1 MHHKKFYL
9 IILLL
14 NVLPVLLH
22 SQVKY
27 PEWFVYPGKYPKLIT
42 GFARQGSSTL
52 ADAETTWCAYQSCI
66 AFGTLYRYQDLD
78 QVDSDYYYHFSPDA
92 LKQIQGKLYPVK
104 GSLSAINLIT
114 NDYIEAFSLEK
125 DMKLST
131 KFIDYNTLPPP
142 SWIDKYPMYTDSR
155 YYYGIGEYSCH
166 YNKIDAWKKAEENAI
181 FNIMTTLAVDF
192 HTVMIEAKSDSYDT
206 MEKVQAMKVKYLL
219 RNIQVMERWMDTEK
233 NLVYVLVRIPRQ
245 DVISPML
252 NK

>member
-1 MHHKKFYL
+1 MKHSIFIIIFSLFL
-9 IILLL
+9 I
-14 NVLPVLLH
+14 PAGMQG
-22 SQVKY
+22 QVMY
-27 PEWFVYPGKYPKLIT
+27 PEWFVYPGKYPEVIA

-52 ADAETTWCAYQSCI
+52 ADAETTLCAYQTCI

-78 QVDSDYYYHFSPDA
+78 QVDSDYYYNFSPDA
-92 LKQIQGKLYPVK
+92 LKKIKGRLNPVK
-104 GSLSAINLIT
+104 GTLTAINLIT
-114 NDYIEAFSLEK
+114 KDYIEAFSLKENVK
-125 DMKLST
+125 ISSEY
-131 KFIDYNTLPPP
+131 IDYKTLPRP
-142 SWIDKYPMYTDSR
+142 SWVDKYPMYSDSR
-155 YYYGIGEYSCH
+155 HYYGIGEYTCR
-166 YNKIDAWKKAEENAI
+166 YNKIDAWKKSEENAI

-192 HTVMIEAKSDSYDT
+192 HSVMIEAKSESYDT